1 MWNRPP
7 AANLLRRI
15 ASFARVDARTVMI
28 VALLF
33 LGSNVLVESVA
44 RVTIELNSGQKA
56 SLSGSCI
63 WDCAWYA
70 SIVTGGYDVEPHY
83 DGGANWAFF
92 PAFPLVAS
100 GLKLLLH
107 VSLQSALVITSKVF
121 LAGTSPD
128 IRVWHADD

>member
-70 SIVTGGYDVEPHY
+70 SIVTGGYDVGPHY
-83 DGGANWAFF
+83 DGAARTGHFSPPF
-92 PAFPLVAS
+92 PW
-100 GLKLLLH
+100 
-107 VSLQSALVITSKVF
+107 
-121 LAGTSPD
+121 SPVD
-128 IRVWHADD
+128 